1 MEKYCSSKY
10 TNRSLFACANGQST
24 GLLTFFPIAKRK
36 EAIRWSFR
44 KWFNRVNIIQL
55 KKEFAEFLFEMKWN
69 VPSLQKTSRRNN
81 RTKTTYSLRMEIYW
95 MSTPSVAIIESPQLF
110 SHLLFDSFVFR
121 IAFDV
126 YTQRYIMHTHTR
138 RCAQYKHTSMCLC
151 VWVCARVHRVH
162 EGIFD
167 FFFLARARLSHFVY
181 SLRSH
186 SCSRSLSRLLLHTLR
201 YSFVLFIRFHFIS
214 QSFKHESC
222 MSSRRATPFC
232 MWLCVF
238 AL

>member
-1 MEKYCSSKY
+1 MCHHCE
-10 TNRSLFACANGQST
+10 
-24 GLLTFFPIAKRK
+24 
-36 EAIRWSFR
+36 
-44 KWFNRVNIIQL
+44 
-55 KKEFAEFLFEMKWN
+55 
-69 VPSLQKTSRRNN
+69 KTSRRNN

-151 VWVCARVHRVH
+151 VWVCARVYTSCTWRH
-162 EGIFD
+162 FWL
-167 FFFLARARLSHFVY
+167 FL
-181 SLRSH
+181 
-186 SCSRSLSRLLLHTLR
+186 SCSRAPIPLCLFAAISL
-201 YSFVLFIRFHFIS
+201 V
-214 QSFKHESC
+214 QSFTFSLALAH
-222 MSSRRATPFC
+222 SSLFVRSFHSFSFYFTIIQTRELYVIAPFC